1 MFRVFIVKLYACLG
15 SMFYFSAVL
24 MLRLGKYR
32 LVRLRKTSWFGL
44 KIPVLVALNMAGNV
58 QRSP

>member
-1 MFRVFIVKLYACLG
+1 
-15 SMFYFSAVL
+15 MFYFSAVL

-44 KIPVLVALNMAGNV
+44 KMPVLVALNTAGIV
-58 QRSP
+58 PRSP